1 MLTQATKLASK
12 ARIIIH
18 HSPSNV
24 GVHVS
29 SASFILNNHLICKK
43 KNYSTTTNHLQQQ
56 SSDPSST
63 PKIDKS
69 GLIWRDVNE
78 LEDEFAVKSMI
89 RVDHAGELGAVTI
102 CNAQKVVLG
111 EDPIVNEILG
121 QEVDHF
127 ATFDRMIIERRVR
140 PTIFR
145 SIWQPAGVMLGIGTA
160 LLGRNTAMACHEAIE
175 NTIFDHYN
183 EQLRDI
189 YEMSVNKSQEQGM
202 PEEKTSTS
210 QTNASDS
217 DIETDTE
224 YFFKSEHQKQE
235 IQEKELREI
244 IKQYR
249 DEELHHHDI
258 ARDANTDRNSLLY
271 KAAYGFIST
280 GCSLVIALTKRL

>member
-1 MLTQATKLASK
+1 MLAWTASK
-12 ARIIIH
+12 SSSRLLVSRL
-18 HSPSNV
+18 HSHSGI

-29 SASFILNNHLICKK
+29 SALFTLNHHHFNK
-43 KNYSTTTNHLQQQ
+43 KNYSTTTINVQ
-56 SSDPSST
+56 SSDGATSSST

-78 LEDEFAVKSMI
+78 LEDEFIVKSMI

-189 YEMSVNKSQEQGM
+189 YVMSLSKSQQQ
-202 PEEKTSTS
+202 EKAESSST
-210 QTNASDS
+210 NVSDS

-280 GCSLVIALTKRL
+280 GCSIVINLTKRL